1 MHLNKLRKNLMV
13 SFSHIVLK
21 YLTKIQ
27 SSSIHLSEK
36 CGGDKMLKFLF
47 FSSVVLAQDLQCNS
61 TACPYPDDWK
71 AVVQVHF
78 QKKKIKKTYADFL

>member
-1 MHLNKLRKNLMV
+1 MV

-47 FSSVVLAQDLQCNS
+47 FSSVVVAQDLQCNS

-78 QKKKIKKTYADFL
+78 QKKNQKKNLC